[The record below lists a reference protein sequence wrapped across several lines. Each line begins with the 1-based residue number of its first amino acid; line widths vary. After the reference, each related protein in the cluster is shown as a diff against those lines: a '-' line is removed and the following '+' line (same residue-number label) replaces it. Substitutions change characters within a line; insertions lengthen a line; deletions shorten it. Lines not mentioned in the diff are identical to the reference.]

1 MKCIPVQEA
10 VGSIL
15 CHDITQILPGEFKG
29 RRFKK
34 GHIIQEEDIPVLLSL
49 GKDNIY
55 VWENLPGMV
64 HENDAATFLKDI
76 TMGDGLTFGEIK
88 EGKITFTAAHD
99 GLLKVDAERLFQLN
113 MLGEISFA
121 SLHNNLPVKKGEA
134 VAGTPAAADTVFHIS
149 QCLLQKLHHIQFLQN
164 KLRIAACSL

>member
-10 VGSIL
+10 VGAIL

-99 GLLKVDAERLFQLN
+99 GLLKVDADRLFQLN

-121 SLHNNLPVKKGEA
+121 SLHNNLPVK
-134 VAGTPAAADTVFHIS
+134 FHFS
-149 QCLLQKLHHIQFLQN
+149 VHHYLKQMVSLRHGQYLPVLPIHFL
-164 KLRIAACSL
+164 R

>member
-10 VGSIL
+10 VGAIL

-99 GLLKVDAERLFQLN
+99 GLLKVDADRLFQLN

-121 SLHNNLPVKKGEA
+121 SLHNNLPVK
-134 VAGTPAAADTVFHIS
+134 FHFS
-149 QCLLQKLHHIQFLQN
+149 VHHYQKLLPEPVSF
-164 KLRIAACSL
+164 RWSLIRRNWMRPKIFWMAIRLLK